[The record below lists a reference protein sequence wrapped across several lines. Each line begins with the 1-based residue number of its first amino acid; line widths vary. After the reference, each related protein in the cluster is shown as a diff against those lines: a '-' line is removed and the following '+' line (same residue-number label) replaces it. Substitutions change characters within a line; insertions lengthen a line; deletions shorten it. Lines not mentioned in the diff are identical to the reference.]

1 MDDLRSHGRMRLHVL
16 VTRELIRR
24 IASGAMAPGTLLP
37 TEAELCHEFKV
48 SRAVIRETM
57 RVLVEKGL
65 VDVRQ
70 GKGTFVAPMDRWDHL
85 DPMILE
91 ERLRAGCVSTAV
103 EEMLEVRRLVEVQ
116 MAGLAALRADPDDI
130 QRLTDLVREMSRCL
144 DDPERYSQLDNLFH
158 ETIGAASKNAMLARM
173 TAPVYH
179 LLRVGR
185 RLTNRL
191 VTDHGASQVG
201 HHAIAAAIAQHDR
214 EAAQKAMADHIA
226 LFEHDIRHSLVEQL
240 PKLSH
245 DDFRVLQQS

>member
-1 MDDLRSHGRMRLHVL
+1 MIVDDLRSRGRMRLHVL

-24 IASGAMAPGTLLP
+24 IASGVLAPGTLLP
-37 TEAELCHEFKV
+37 TETELCQEFHV
-48 SRAVIRETM
+48 SRSVIRETM

-70 GKGTFVAPMDRWDHL
+70 GKGTFVAPMDHWDHL

-91 ERLRAGCVSTAV
+91 ERLRAGRISDVV

-201 HHAIAAAIAQHDR
+201 HHAIATAIAQHDR
-214 EAAQKAMADHIA
+214 EAAQKAMAD
-226 LFEHDIRHSLVEQL
+226 
-240 PKLSH
+240 
-245 DDFRVLQQS
+245 

>member
-1 MDDLRSHGRMRLHVL
+1 MDDLRLRGRTRLHVL

-24 IASGAMAPGTLLP
+24 LASGAIAPGTLLP
-37 TEAELCHEFKV
+37 TETELCQEFQV
-48 SRAVIRETM
+48 SRSVIRETM

-70 GKGTFVAPMDRWDHL
+70 GKGTFVAPLDRWDHL

-91 ERLRAGCVSTAV
+91 ERLRAGRVSDVV
-103 EEMLEVRRLVEVQ
+103 EELLEVRRLVEVQ
-116 MAGLAALRADPDDI
+116 MAGLAALRADSDDI
-130 QRLTDLVREMSRCL
+130 RRLTDLVKEMSRCL

-158 ETIGAASKNAMLARM
+158 EAIGATSKNAMLARM
-173 TAPVYH
+173 TAPLYH

-191 VTDHGASQVG
+191 VTDHAASQAG
-201 HHAIAAAIAQHDR
+201 HQAIATAIAQHDR